1 MSEASP
7 AAEELE
13 QLMALYQEANT
24 DAAGTLVA
32 RLGPQ
37 ILGFYISQVRERPM
51 ADDLLQDFWLRL
63 HKARHTYR
71 RGEPLLPWVYSI
83 ARRVL
88 IDHYRRN
95 KRIRDHELQT
105 EHVPETSEYSFRRE
119 PLPAMGDL
127 LKTLPPAQRE
137 VIVLLKVRGFS
148 LEEVA
153 RTTGSSVGA
162 VKQKAFR
169 GYQALRKL
177 FGSEQ

>member
-1 MSEASP
+1 
-7 AAEELE
+7 
-13 QLMALYQEANT
+13 
-24 DAAGTLVA
+24 
-32 RLGPQ
+32 
-37 ILGFYISQVRERPM
+37 
-51 ADDLLQDFWLRL
+51 
-63 HKARHTYR
+63 
-71 RGEPLLPWVYSI
+71 
-83 ARRVL
+83 
-88 IDHYRRN
+88 
-95 KRIRDHELQT
+95 
-105 EHVPETSEYSFRRE
+105 
-119 PLPAMGDL
+119 MGDL